1 MNKYFV
7 IQKLNVSINHP
18 KTTLRFKISYRHIQQ
33 QGQLLWVRV
42 HSAYVRNVLFHRI
55 AEEFIQPLNPTSFS
69 KQGQLGQKLLW
80 NLTSWN
86 LSNSVDEGF
95 MSSLAESLFLCL
107 TLLMVKSFFK
117 NFTGAFFTATS
128 VHCLSFYYCATLTRV
143 WHFFLYTLSVCHLW
157 TTIKSPFC
165 LLLQMILSPAS
176 TMYQLYIY
184 YKVADYNNSIQLS
197 N

>member
-55 AEEFIQPLNPTSFS
+55 AEEFIQPLNPTCFS

-143 WHFFLYTLSVCHLW
+143 WHFFPLHPVSMSPVDNNKISLLPSPSNDSFTCFYYVS
-157 TTIKSPFC
+157 TIY
-165 LLLQMILSPAS
+165 LL
-176 TMYQLYIY
+176 
-184 YKVADYNNSIQLS
+184 
-197 N
+197 